1 MSTHV
6 VIFVCFLAGYRFD
19 FIVLILVIVIFM
31 KVELVFFFL
40 LLLLIQF
47 KWGVKYLHSC
57 GLTKLYVK
65 RLNEMI

>member
-6 VIFVCFLAGYRFD
+6 VIFVCFLAGYHFD

-31 KVELVFFFL
+31 KVELVFFL

>member
-1 MSTHV
+1 
-6 VIFVCFLAGYRFD
+6 
-19 FIVLILVIVIFM
+19 M
-31 KVELVFFFL
+31 KVELVFFFK

>member
-31 KVELVFFFL
+31 KVELVFLFFIIAINT
-40 LLLLIQF
+40 IQMGS
-47 KWGVKYLHSC
+47 KISA
-57 GLTKLYVK
+57 
-65 RLNEMI
+65 

>member
-19 FIVLILVIVIFM
+19 FIVLILVIVIFI
-31 KVELVFFFL
+31 KVELVFFL

>member
-31 KVELVFFFL
+31 KVELVFFFIIAINT
-40 LLLLIQF
+40 IQMGS
-47 KWGVKYLHSC
+47 KISA
-57 GLTKLYVK
+57 
-65 RLNEMI
+65 

>member
-31 KVELVFFFL
+31 KVELVFFL

-57 GLTKLYVK
+57 GLTNLYVK

>member
-31 KVELVFFFL
+31 KVELVFFFVAINT
-40 LLLLIQF
+40 IQMGS
-47 KWGVKYLHSC
+47 KISA
-57 GLTKLYVK
+57 
-65 RLNEMI
+65 

>member
-31 KVELVFFFL
+31 KVELVFFIIAINT
-40 LLLLIQF
+40 IQMGS
-47 KWGVKYLHSC
+47 KISA
-57 GLTKLYVK
+57 
-65 RLNEMI
+65 

>member
-31 KVELVFFFL
+31 TVELVFFL